1 MIEIYHFLTITFHL
15 SQSYDKERNVNKFPT
30 IEREIDN
37 IYRGI
42 VEIYEVQILFS
53 IFLHFPF
60 NFTTN
65 FLPRCVFVLSFSF
78 LSLFYTTAHFLID
91 INYFTDRAKF
101 NVASTFVS
109 TSENTNSNTWLVDK
123 FKRVLLK
130 KIRFGFYKKM
140 FLYPVRRNL
149 SKLYKLITIRISE
162 IDVNVSKWFVWSV
175 VAIIRNLLE
184 EER

>member
-53 IFLHFPF
+53 IFLHFSVQLHDKF
-60 NFTTN
+60 SSSLRFRSLLL
-65 FLPRCVFVLSFSF
+65 FSLS
-78 LSLFYTTAHFLID
+78 YTTAHFLID

-109 TSENTNSNTWLVDK
+109 TSENTNSNT
-123 FKRVLLK
+123 
-130 KIRFGFYKKM
+130 
-140 FLYPVRRNL
+140 
-149 SKLYKLITIRISE
+149 
-162 IDVNVSKWFVWSV
+162 
-175 VAIIRNLLE
+175 
-184 EER
+184 